1 MNGNIRTLL
10 RLEIKNRF
18 SNYSLTDF
26 KSYLKLLFTIV
37 LLGAVIYAIY
47 WVAGLFFEMFETGGM
62 LYEALVLLVTAIFI
76 FMLFTGISSTIKV
89 LYYKGDNEI
98 LMRYPVSGAE
108 VFISKTLFLF
118 LSQFIVTTV
127 VMAPFLVAYA
137 SVSGLGVAFYVKIPV
152 PILLMVFINFFLSNI
167 LAIPIMHLTNRIRNK
182 FILIIIG
189 LAILVT
195 AGFALYMLLFNSM
208 VTYMND
214 TAFSVFSDDM
224 VAVIETVAK
233 WLIPAKYFADVM
245 VGKELYIA
253 YPALIGM
260 LGLTLIGMI
269 FIIYFLY
276 AKTLLNNV
284 EVEGSAFKHV
294 TKNRRRPIFVTLLRK
309 EFLQVFRS
317 VNYSFQYF
325 VLACAM
331 PVMIYFCNEITGRL
345 GENQIGEQIA
355 LGMTMLV
362 MLIFA
367 TVITSFAATS
377 TSREGDNFYHTK
389 VAPVSIQKQLF
400 AKFTMFFLVSVAAN
414 AVCAVVLYFTKQ
426 VNLTDAI
433 WLFLMVELAAIAE
446 TLIAMRMD
454 IAHPYFNLS
463 GEGEVVNNNAST
475 TLAVAMGFAV
485 AVVIGIICMFLGY
498 LGNTGFSIEIPYAIM
513 DQPIGKIEFTTAYMY
528 YAVTALVCVFFVAA
542 VLRYSIGLKKAYN
555 KIAK

>member
-62 LYEALVLLVTAIFI
+62 LYEALVLLVTAVFI

-137 SVSGLGVAFYVKIPV
+137 SVSGLGIAFYVKIPV

-400 AKFTMFFLVSVAAN
+400 AKFTMFFLVSFAAN

-433 WLFLMVELAAIAE
+433 WLFVMVELVAIAE

>member
-76 FMLFTGISSTIKV
+76 FMLFTGISNTIKV

-214 TAFSVFSDDM
+214 TAFSVFSDEM

-362 MLIFA
+362 MLIFT

-433 WLFLMVELAAIAE
+433 WLFVMVELVAIAE

-513 DQPIGKIEFTTAYMY
+513 NQPIGKIEFTTAYMY

>member
-62 LYEALVLLVTAIFI
+62 LYEALVLLVTAVFI
-76 FMLFTGISSTIKV
+76 FMLFTGISNTIKV

-214 TAFSVFSDDM
+214 TAFSVFSDEM

-260 LGLTLIGMI
+260 LGLSLIGMI

-433 WLFLMVELAAIAE
+433 WLFVMVELVAIAE

>member
-137 SVSGLGVAFYVKIPV
+137 SVSGLGIAFYVKIPV

-400 AKFTMFFLVSVAAN
+400 AKFTMFFLVSFAAN

-433 WLFLMVELAAIAE
+433 WLFVMVELVAIAE

>member
-137 SVSGLGVAFYVKIPV
+137 SVSGLGLAFYVKIPV

-260 LGLTLIGMI
+260 LGLSLIGMI

-433 WLFLMVELAAIAE
+433 WLFVMVELVAIAE

-513 DQPIGKIEFTTAYMY
+513 NQPIGKIEFTTAYMY

>member
-362 MLIFA
+362 MLIFT

>member
-433 WLFLMVELAAIAE
+433 WLFVMVELAAIAE

-513 DQPIGKIEFTTAYMY
+513 NQPIGKIEFTTAYMY

>member
-62 LYEALVLLVTAIFI
+62 LYEALVLLVTAVFI
-76 FMLFTGISSTIKV
+76 FMLFTGISNTIKV

-433 WLFLMVELAAIAE
+433 WLFVMVELVAIAE

>member
-62 LYEALVLLVTAIFI
+62 LYEALVLLVTAVFI
-76 FMLFTGISSTIKV
+76 FMLFTGISNTIKV

-137 SVSGLGVAFYVKIPV
+137 SVSGLGAAFYVKIPV

-214 TAFSVFSDDM
+214 TAFSVFSDEM

-433 WLFLMVELAAIAE
+433 WLFVMVELVAIAE

>member
-214 TAFSVFSDDM
+214 TAFSVFSDEM

-362 MLIFA
+362 MLIFT

-433 WLFLMVELAAIAE
+433 WLFVMVELAAIAE

-485 AVVIGIICMFLGY
+485 AVVIGIVCMFLGY

>member
-137 SVSGLGVAFYVKIPV
+137 SVSGLGLAFYVKIPV

-433 WLFLMVELAAIAE
+433 WLFVMVELVAIAE

>member
-37 LLGAVIYAIY
+37 LLGALIYAIY

-400 AKFTMFFLVSVAAN
+400 AKFTMFFLVSFAAN

-433 WLFLMVELAAIAE
+433 WLFVMVELVAIAE

-513 DQPIGKIEFTTAYMY
+513 NQPIGKIEFTTAYMY

>member
-433 WLFLMVELAAIAE
+433 WLFVMVELVAIAE

>member
-37 LLGAVIYAIY
+37 LLGALIYAIY

-137 SVSGLGVAFYVKIPV
+137 SVSGLGIAFYVKIPV

-433 WLFLMVELAAIAE
+433 WLFVMVELVAIAE

>member
-26 KSYLKLLFTIV
+26 KSYLKLLFTIA
-37 LLGAVIYAIY
+37 LLGAIIYAIY

-62 LYEALVLLVTAIFI
+62 LYEALVLLVSAIFL

-137 SVSGLGVAFYVKIPV
+137 SVSGLGLAFYVKIPV

-167 LAIPIMHLTNRIRNK
+167 LAIPIMHITNRIRNK

-189 LAILVT
+189 LAVLVT
-195 AGFALYMLLFNSM
+195 AGFALYMLIFNSM

-214 TAFSVFSDDM
+214 TEFSVFSDEM
-224 VAVIETVAK
+224 VEIIENVAK
-233 WLIPAKYFADVM
+233 WLIPAKYFADIM

-260 LGLTLIGMI
+260 LGLALIGMI
-269 FIIYFLY
+269 LIIYFLY

-294 TKNRRRPIFVTLLRK
+294 TRNRRRPIFIALLRK

-331 PVMIYFCNEITGRL
+331 PVMVYFCNEITGRL
-345 GENQIGEQIA
+345 GENQVGEQIA
-355 LGMTMLV
+355 LGMTVLV

-389 VAPVSIQKQLF
+389 VAPVSIRTQLF
-400 AKFTMFFLVSVAAN
+400 AKFTMFLLVSIGAN
-414 AVCAVVLYFTKQ
+414 AVCTVVLYFTKQ
-426 VNLTDAI
+426 VTLSDAL
-433 WLFLMVELAAIAE
+433 WLFVIVELAAVAE

-485 AVVIGIICMFLGY
+485 AVVTGIVCMFLGY
-498 LGNTGFSIEIPYAIM
+498 LGNTGFTIDIPLTIM
-513 DQPIGKIEFTTAYMY
+513 NREVGQIAFVPEYMY
-528 YAVTALVCVFFVAA
+528 YAVTVMVAIFFIAA
-542 VLRYSIGLKKAYN
+542 VLGYTIGLKKAYN
-555 KIAK
+555 KIAR

>member
-26 KSYLKLLFTIV
+26 KSYLKLLFSIV

-137 SVSGLGVAFYVKIPV
+137 SVSGQGVAFYAKIPV

-260 LGLTLIGMI
+260 LGLSLIGMI

-294 TKNRRRPIFVTLLRK
+294 TKNRRRPIFVTLLKK

-331 PVMIYFCNEITGRL
+331 PVMVYFCNEITGRL

-433 WLFLMVELAAIAE
+433 WLFVMVELVAIAE

>member
-137 SVSGLGVAFYVKIPV
+137 SVSGQGVAFYAKIPV

-214 TAFSVFSDDM
+214 TAFSVFSDEM

-400 AKFTMFFLVSVAAN
+400 AKFTMFFLVSFAAN

-433 WLFLMVELAAIAE
+433 WLFVMVELVAIAE

>member
-62 LYEALVLLVTAIFI
+62 LYEALVLLVTAVFI
-76 FMLFTGISSTIKV
+76 FMLFTGISNTIKV

-433 WLFLMVELAAIAE
+433 WLFVMVELAAIAE

-498 LGNTGFSIEIPYAIM
+498 LGNTGFSIEIPYSIM

-555 KIAK
+555 KIAR

>member
-62 LYEALVLLVTAIFI
+62 LYEALVLLVTAVFI
-76 FMLFTGISSTIKV
+76 FMLFTGISNTIKV

-433 WLFLMVELAAIAE
+433 WLFVMVELAAIAE

-513 DQPIGKIEFTTAYMY
+513 NQPIGKIEFTTAYMY

>member
-62 LYEALVLLVTAIFI
+62 LYEALVLLVTAVFI
-76 FMLFTGISSTIKV
+76 FMLFTGISNTIKV

-260 LGLTLIGMI
+260 LGLSLIGMI

-433 WLFLMVELAAIAE
+433 WLFVMVELVAIAE

>member
-400 AKFTMFFLVSVAAN
+400 AKFTMFFLVSFAAN

-433 WLFLMVELAAIAE
+433 WLFVMVELVAIAE

>member
-62 LYEALVLLVTAIFI
+62 LYEALVLLVTAVFI
-76 FMLFTGISSTIKV
+76 FMLFTGISNTIKV

-137 SVSGLGVAFYVKIPV
+137 SVSGLGAAFYVKIPV

-260 LGLTLIGMI
+260 LGLSLIGMI

-362 MLIFA
+362 MLIFT

-433 WLFLMVELAAIAE
+433 WLFVMVELVAIAE

>member
-137 SVSGLGVAFYVKIPV
+137 SVSGLGLAFYVKIPV

-400 AKFTMFFLVSVAAN
+400 AKFTMFFLVSFAAN

-433 WLFLMVELAAIAE
+433 WLFVMVELVAIAE

-513 DQPIGKIEFTTAYMY
+513 NQPIGKIEFTTAYMY

>member
-62 LYEALVLLVTAIFI
+62 LYEALVLLVTAVFI
-76 FMLFTGISSTIKV
+76 FMLFTGISNTIKV

-137 SVSGLGVAFYVKIPV
+137 SVSGLGIAFYVKIPV

-433 WLFLMVELAAIAE
+433 WLFVMVELVAIAE

-513 DQPIGKIEFTTAYMY
+513 NQPIGKIEFTTAYMY

>member
-62 LYEALVLLVTAIFI
+62 LYEALVLLVTAVFI
-76 FMLFTGISSTIKV
+76 FMLFTGISNTIKV

-214 TAFSVFSDDM
+214 TAFSVFSDEM

-433 WLFLMVELAAIAE
+433 WLFVMVELVAIAE

-513 DQPIGKIEFTTAYMY
+513 NQPIGKIEFTTAYMY

>member
-137 SVSGLGVAFYVKIPV
+137 SVSGLGAAFYVKIPV

-433 WLFLMVELAAIAE
+433 WLFVMVELAAIAE

>member
-400 AKFTMFFLVSVAAN
+400 AKFTMFFLVSFAAN

-433 WLFLMVELAAIAE
+433 WLFVMVELVAIAE

-513 DQPIGKIEFTTAYMY
+513 NQPIGKIEFTTAYMY

>member
-137 SVSGLGVAFYVKIPV
+137 SVSGLGIAFYVKIPV
-152 PILLMVFINFFLSNI
+152 PILRMVFINFFLSNI

-208 VTYMND
+208 VTYLND
-214 TAFSVFSDDM
+214 TAFSVFSDEM

-362 MLIFA
+362 MLIFT

-433 WLFLMVELAAIAE
+433 WLFVMVELVAIAE

>member
-137 SVSGLGVAFYVKIPV
+137 SVSGLGAAFYVKIPV

-214 TAFSVFSDDM
+214 TAFSVFSDEM

-433 WLFLMVELAAIAE
+433 WLFVMVELVAIAE

>member
-137 SVSGLGVAFYVKIPV
+137 SVSGLGAAFYVKIPV

-214 TAFSVFSDDM
+214 TAFSVFSDEM
-224 VAVIETVAK
+224 VAIIETVAK

-362 MLIFA
+362 MLIFT

-433 WLFLMVELAAIAE
+433 WLFVMVELVAIAE

>member
-137 SVSGLGVAFYVKIPV
+137 SVSGLGIAFYVKIPV

-214 TAFSVFSDDM
+214 TAFSVFSDEM

-433 WLFLMVELAAIAE
+433 WLFVMVELAAIAE

>member
-137 SVSGLGVAFYVKIPV
+137 SVSGLGLAFYVKIPV

-260 LGLTLIGMI
+260 LGLSLIGMI

-400 AKFTMFFLVSVAAN
+400 AKFTMFFLVSFAAN

-433 WLFLMVELAAIAE
+433 WLFVMVELVAIAE

>member
-137 SVSGLGVAFYVKIPV
+137 SVSGLGIAFYVKIPV

-208 VTYMND
+208 VTYLND
-214 TAFSVFSDDM
+214 TAFSVFSDEM

-362 MLIFA
+362 MLIFT

-433 WLFLMVELAAIAE
+433 WLFVMVELVAIAE